1 MSMSSARLSVGVVV
15 ERYKGRSP
23 WADFIWRPISALAG
37 ETTAAPWSVLADDG
51 ETTTFYAGSA
61 IIDLHKTETA
71 NYRNNLAT
79 GSPMLWVVLR
89 QTEGDPPYRV
99 FTVTAD
105 PAEGEAMTEAGSDLV
120 EQVPMPEPVRAAL
133 EAFIAEHHVERPF
146 HKRPQNRP
154 DPEALARRIGTVG
167 DKK

>member
-1 MSMSSARLSVGVVV
+1 MTAPLARISVGVVV
-15 ERYKGRSP
+15 ERHKGKSP
-23 WADFIWRPISALAG
+23 WVDFIWQPISVLAG

-61 IIDLHKTETA
+61 AIEFHKSETA

-89 QTEGDPPYRV
+89 QTDSELPYKL

-120 EQVPMPEPVRAAL
+120 EQVPMPEPICAAL
-133 EAFIAEHHVERPF
+133 EAFVAQHHVERPF
-146 HKRPQNRP
+146 HKRPQDQA
-154 DPEALARRIGTVG
+154 DPEALARQAGPRGG
-167 DKK
+167 KK

>member
-1 MSMSSARLSVGVVV
+1 MSAPIARIPVGVVV
-15 ERYKGRSP
+15 ERYKGKSP
-23 WADFIWRPISALAG
+23 WADFIWRPISVLAG
-37 ETTAAPWSVLADDG
+37 ETKAAPWSVLADDG

-61 IIDLHKTETA
+61 AIDLHKTETT
-71 NYRNNLAT
+71 NYRGNLAT

-89 QTEGDPPYRV
+89 QTDSEPPYKL

-120 EQVPMPEPVRAAL
+120 EPVPMPAPIRAAL

-146 HKRPQNRP
+146 YKRPQSRA
-154 DPEALARRIGTVG
+154 DPEVLARRIGTSG
-167 DKK
+167 EKK